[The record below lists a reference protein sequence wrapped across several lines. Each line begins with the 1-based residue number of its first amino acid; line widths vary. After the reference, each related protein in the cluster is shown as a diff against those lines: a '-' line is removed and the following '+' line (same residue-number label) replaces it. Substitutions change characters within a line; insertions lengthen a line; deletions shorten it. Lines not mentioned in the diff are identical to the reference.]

1 MEARNGAAAPR
12 SFLRNSSNSCV
23 LIHFQGSEIIK
34 GHSPHLSRSKS
45 SISDIE
51 DASDRTRTTTINGA
65 CSRYFHD
72 ATEGRYRKR
81 HAHSKHGTLTHF
93 FSQQCRL
100 QMCPPGLP
108 FTRVIRFSVDVA
120 IRFTPRATGQEI
132 YTPQGHI
139 FLLTDLFLVC
149 ERMPNAERA
158 ACGPDDPD
166 MYLSY
171 PPLAG
176 KHLRVTEV
184 AGPPGG
190 KCTVSIVG
198 LEFTPLCCSQNTSS
212 RLSS

>member
-1 MEARNGAAAPR
+1 MTLKMPVVELERR
-12 SFLRNSSNSCV
+12 LSTERV
-23 LIHFQGSEIIK
+23 L
-34 GHSPHLSRSKS
+34 
-45 SISDIE
+45 DIFTMQPKVGILN
-51 DASDRTRTTTINGA
+51 A
-65 CSRYFHD
+65 
-72 ATEGRYRKR
+72 KR
-81 HAHSKHGTLTHF
+81 LSKHGTLTDF

-108 FTRVIRFSVDVA
+108 FTRVIRFSVDVV
-120 IRFTPRATGQEI
+120 IHFTPRATGQEI

-149 ERMPNAERA
+149 ERMSDAERA

-176 KHLRVTEV
+176 KHLRVSEV

-190 KCTVSIVG
+190 KCIVNVAALG
-198 LEFTPLCCSQNTSS
+198 FTPLCCSQNTSS